1 MAFDIRTLQDGS
13 KIIGISS
20 GDDANLGR
28 IEAGRIGGSFA
39 WWLAQ
44 KVQKNNWDLK
54 ICVGYDSRLSYPEL
68 REGIMTGFQMFGAK
82 HFDAGFATTPAM
94 QMSTTMPFY
103 EFDGAVMITGGNLPG
118 EQNGFR
124 FFTAEGELSE
134 EDTAKVLGYAAKYV
148 FVGEWYETEKT
159 NLMDMYAAH
168 LRSALSKKLSEHGG
182 NLKDIHI
189 IIDASNGSCGFFADK
204 VLAQLGADVSGS
216 IFLEPDGNFPGH
228 EPNPENEKALQS
240 ICKAVVDNKA
250 DLGIMFNSDGSEIA
264 VVDSAGKVIPR
275 NEIFH
280 VDEDA
285 FAQAIR
291 KISLLFQ

>member
-1 MAFDIRTLQDGS
+1 MAFDIRTLQDGNR
-13 KIIGISS
+13 IVGISS

-44 KVQKNNWDLK
+44 KVQKNNWDLN
-54 ICVGYDSRLSYPEL
+54 ICVGYDPRLSSMGL

-82 HFDAGFATTPAM
+82 HFDAGLAVAPAM

-103 EFDGAVMITGGNLPG
+103 EFDGAVMITGGSLPG
-118 EQNGFR
+118 DKNGFR

-134 EDTAKVLGYAAKYV
+134 EDIAKVLGYAAKYV
-148 FVGEWYETEKT
+148 FVGEWYETENT

-168 LRSALSKKLSEHGG
+168 LRRALSEKLNEHGG
-182 NLKDIHI
+182 NLKDVHI
-189 IIDASNGSCGFFADK
+189 IVDASNGSCGFFAEK
-204 VLAQLGADVSGS
+204 VLKPLGTDISGS
-216 IFLEPDGNFPGH
+216 LFLEPDGSFPNH
-228 EPNPENEKALQS
+228 EPNPENEKALQA

-250 DLGIMFNSDGSEIA
+250 SLGIRFNSDGSEIA
-264 VVDSAGKVIPR
+264 VVDSSGKVVPR
-275 NEIFH
+275 NETFH

-291 KISLLFQ
+291 KIILLF